1 MRGNR
6 GSDPEPFR
14 FCSSL
19 NLTLLTNRRAADL
32 HQLLEHLRVVPGS
45 VIYFHTHHFL
55 VQHQYVSP
63 EPPNDF
69 AFWVTHDLQEPRLG
83 EELAAIDMVQF
94 RTLRALRERII
105 TVIERFLGTAIEH
118 RVAPPEREFH
128 FRESATFVVATG
140 HVASS
145 SGELADCIEKV
156 GFGALMFHFFD
167 ARLRLE
173 RGAND
178 FSEWLTRE
186 CGEIELAHAIA
197 RLDPYTYTLDGL
209 RHAVVRL
216 IRARLAEEGR
226 R

>member
-1 MRGNR
+1 MPTENGRKR
-6 GSDPEPFR
+6 EPFR

-19 NLTLLTNRRAADL
+19 NLTLLTDRRAADL
-32 HQLLEHLRVVPGS
+32 HQLLGHLRVVSGS

-94 RTLRALRERII
+94 RTIRALRERIVA
-105 TVIERFLGTAIEH
+105 TIERFVAGAAEH

-128 FRESATFVVATG
+128 FRESVSFVVPTG

-145 SGELADCIEKV
+145 PAELATCIAQV

-178 FSEWLTRE
+178 FSEWLARE
-186 CGEIELAHAIA
+186 CGETALAHAIA

-209 RHAVVRL
+209 RHQVVSL
-216 IRARLAEEGR
+216 IRASLAKEGGQ
-226 R
+226 